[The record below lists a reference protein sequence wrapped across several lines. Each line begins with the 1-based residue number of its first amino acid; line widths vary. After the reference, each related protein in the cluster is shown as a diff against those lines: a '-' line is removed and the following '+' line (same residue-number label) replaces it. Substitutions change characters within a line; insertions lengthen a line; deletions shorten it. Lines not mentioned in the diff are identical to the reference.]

1 MFSRLRRAR
10 FLRTR
15 LIVVPALGAAL
26 LTGLLPTASTALPPD
41 PATAEKGRETLT
53 LEPLET
59 DPPVTG
65 EVFDKSLESL
75 KVEVPEDQEQAPAGT
90 TAAPPAE
97 SGTVTFGSGSLV
109 TQASVRSTAAAAPA
123 ALTPVGD
130 LPVSLGQAPDQPAPT
145 GTWQVSVADRTDSVA
160 QGVDGTVVTVQAPA
174 SGSVPVAVKLD
185 YSEFKNLYGADWASR
200 LRFVQFPECYL
211 VTPDDEACQQYV
223 ELETANDTGSESIT
237 ATVDTA
243 ADGTVTQAS
252 AAAPAPRTGASVA
265 RAAYRTSTSVAATG
279 DTAVVGAID
288 SGSGAGGSFKAT
300 PLASNGKWEAGGSS
314 GAFTWTYPLVV
325 PPAPAGPAPKV
336 VFAYNSQS
344 VDGRTA
350 VSSPQASWIGEGWD
364 YDPGHIERR
373 YRNCED
379 DRKTL
384 DAGTPNN
391 TASKDKTP
399 DLCWV
404 SYNAV
409 MSLAGSTTE
418 LVRVAGSD
426 PEAATE
432 IYRPMRDDGTRVEHR
447 VGGANGDNN
456 GEYWVVTTPDG
467 TKYHFGLN
475 KVGGGHA
482 DTDSVS
488 TVPVF
493 GNHPGEPC
501 HAAAYAD
508 SRCGAGKQ
516 QAWRWGLDKVVD
528 VHGNVMVVD
537 WHQSVNHYAVRKK
550 FKTPEAYDRA
560 AYPDSIEYG
569 MREPDLTSPA
579 ARVDLLAAQRCLA
592 SATICDGANFDKTDD
607 PGAYRPWWD
616 SPGNLNCKATSKL
629 CPAFPSFWTRLRLS
643 AVTTYAQR
651 PGSAALQ
658 KVDTYTLHQSFPED
672 WYDTSPGLWLNSIT
686 RTGYGP
692 GDSTGTVQSKDG
704 VSFAHYT
711 VGSSSPLRT
720 RLKDRQLPN
729 LVPTGSG
736 DQRPGFTRPRIGTVA
751 TEYGG
756 DIEVEYT
763 GGCAVE
769 PAEDKG
775 RDNTTCFPL
784 RWSPDGEEKKPAKAW
799 FNKYVVASVTET
811 DNVTSHGRP
820 IHTKYAYTGPAWSKS
835 DDEFTRAALRTYSDW
850 RGYRQVSVTRGSK
863 SSSQLGEPQSQSY
876 GVTRY
881 FQGVGG
887 AVKDSSGTHTLV
899 ADDARQYAGLTAEG
913 ITYASSDGRIVKR
926 VLNYPWSQQT
936 ASRPREG
943 EDGTTLTP
951 LLAHR
956 GGIKRIDAIQTVDT
970 SWQAVRTLTE
980 VDATHGLP
988 VQVETMV
995 VKPDGTGESLSQ
1007 YRCSRTSYV
1016 HNTVDWLIGLPK
1028 EQRTTATRCADFDT
1042 ADPATELKS
1051 SRRISYDD
1059 LAYGAT
1065 PTRGLATSVAEI
1077 DGKGTAHSVVT
1088 GTTYDPLGRVRTVT
1102 KPGAGT
1108 TETKYTP
1115 GDTGGPVTSA
1125 KVINAKGHA
1134 TTTTFDPGRGLGLTV
1149 TDPNGRVSRTE
1160 YDGLGR
1166 LVKGW
1171 SAARST
1177 ASAPD
1182 VQFSYQAAD
1191 ATPDRTR
1198 PASVTMKS
1206 LKDDG
1211 SYATQVTIYD
1221 GLMRDVQ
1228 SQSEAHGAGRIIVD
1242 TTYNDQ
1248 GLLYEKTGG
1257 YLAKG
1262 QPAAELFEPRSNTLI
1277 PNWTKSRYDGLGRQ
1291 VRLSTYHGQDFK
1303 FAAYTY
1309 YTDTSTFVD
1318 PPGSTAPSSKSFTDA
1333 LGRVTS
1339 VQHYT
1344 DTDNSGRRVTSYT
1357 YDKRGNRE
1365 KVTDPAGNVWS
1376 YTYDA
1381 RGRVTSATDPDTGT
1395 TETEYDDADR
1405 PVEVTNAR
1413 GQSMYTAYDV
1423 LGRTTAVR
1431 EGSATAAPVKE
1442 FTYDSLP
1449 GALGQPVAAIRHD
1462 ASGDYITRTT
1472 GYDAGYRPTGQETVI
1487 PANAMTTGVSGTY
1500 GYTYSYS
1507 PTGRPLTVTMP
1518 AKGGLA
1524 AEKVITRY
1532 NDDGLAESTSGLSW
1546 YTSDATYS
1554 PYGEVLRTVSG
1565 AQPYRV
1571 WTTNFVDAHTGRLQ
1585 RTVTDRETASPHAIN
1600 DSYYSYDASGTITSN
1615 ARKLSGATGS
1625 VWDNQCFTYDVLGE
1639 LVNAWTSGIAPTGN
1653 GTGCKAANGA
1663 TWGHRTDAA
1672 PSSGPVAEAP
1682 DAASDTDTPDGELT
1696 ASLTAAAPDAA
1707 TVSTGAT
1714 AYHQSFTFD
1723 WLGNRATMTE
1733 HNTADA
1739 TKDVGFVYSYG
1750 KRVTGATTPAQSVT
1764 TQPHTLSWTA
1774 STPSG
1779 QGSSYSYDATGNTE
1793 VRDLPATTQS
1803 LKWSPDNKLESLTDD
1818 GTKTSYIY
1826 DASGNRLLEHSPSG
1840 ATLHLGET
1848 ELTTDATGK
1857 ITRASRSY
1865 AHPGAPTVVRTA
1877 ANGATTGHKL
1887 HVLIADHL
1895 GTAGAS
1901 VELSGTQPVT
1911 RREFKPYGES
1921 RGPKPASWPNKRGYL
1936 GVGIDDSATG
1946 LTHIGAR
1953 EYDQN
1958 AGRFLSAD
1966 PVTDLA
1972 DPLQMNG
1979 YAYSNGS
1986 PVSKSDPTGLL
1997 FCYCSWLG
2005 NLGSGGGGGGG
2016 DTGGGGDAGTD
2027 QSGGGGTPVVQRNG
2041 GKTNLGNCLSR
2052 QTTAHDAAVCATGFA
2067 AASWAKKY
2075 GVEGFVTVD
2084 VGRGGHAANEIP
2096 GAKADGSGADGRA
2109 DVIFWSNGT
2118 VYVWE
2123 VKPTASKNPKPGDQ
2137 AAAKKHKYAF
2147 ADGPAQLQGYV
2158 DKLEDHLDSKGDTR
2172 RVARGPSL
2180 ATAKF
2185 AFGNDRTGTVWS
2197 DKDVAY
2203 QGMRY
2208 YGVDPK
2214 RKRTPSPSPGPG
2226 PSPDSSTASRP
2237 SAKSG
2242 AEPKPS
2248 ATGMA
2253 NPPEP
2258 GQPWWSSEWG
2268 RAVVAVGAP
2277 LLLFAA
2283 PSGGGVAVGTSV
2295 TVGGVT
2301 LYELAA

>member
-10 FLRTR
+10 FPRTR
-15 LIVVPALGAAL
+15 LIVVPALGAVL
-26 LTGLLPTASTALPPD
+26 LTGLLPTPSTALPPD

-97 SGTVTFGSGSLV
+97 SGTVTFGSPV
-109 TQASVRSTAAAAPA
+109 TPASARSTAADAAPA
-123 ALTPVGD
+123 ALKPVGD

-160 QGVDGTVVTVQAPA
+160 QGVDGTVVTVRAPE
-174 SGSVPVAVKLD
+174 SGSVPVSVKLD

-211 VTPDDEACQQYV
+211 VTPDEEACQQYV
-223 ELETANDTGSESIT
+223 ELETANDTSSESIT

-252 AAAPAPRTGASVA
+252 AAAPAPRTGASVM
-265 RAAYRTSTSVAATG
+265 RAAYRTPTSVATTG
-279 DTAVVGAID
+279 DIAVVGAID
-288 SGSGAGGSFKAT
+288 SGNGAGGSFKAT

-314 GAFTWTYPLVV
+314 GAFAWTYPLVV

-336 VFAYNSQS
+336 VFAYSSQS

-384 DAGTPNN
+384 AAGTPNN

-418 LVRVAGSD
+418 LVRVAGSN
-426 PEAATE
+426 PETATE

-447 VGGANGDNN
+447 VGGTNGDNN
-456 GEYWVVTTPDG
+456 GEYWIVTTPDG

-508 SRCGAGKQ
+508 SRCGAGEQ

-569 MREPDLTSPA
+569 MREPDLTNPA
-579 ARVDLLAAQRCLA
+579 ARVDLVAAQRCLA

-643 AVTTYAQR
+643 VVTTYAQR

-887 AVKDSSGTHTLV
+887 AVKDSTGTHTLV
-899 ADDARQYAGLTAEG
+899 ADDARQYAGLTAES

-1016 HNTVDWLIGLPK
+1016 HNTADWLIGLPK

-1042 ADPATELKS
+1042 ADPATDLKS
-1051 SRRISYDD
+1051 SRRISYDN

-1065 PTRGLATSVAEI
+1065 PARGLATSVAEI
-1077 DGKGTAHSVVT
+1077 DGTGTAHSVVT

-1102 KPGAGT
+1102 KPGTGT
-1108 TETKYTP
+1108 TETQYTP
-1115 GDTGGPVTSA
+1115 GDTGGPVTST
-1125 KVINAKGHA
+1125 KVINAKDHA

-1198 PASVTMKS
+1198 PAAVTMKT

-1262 QPAAELFEPRSNTLI
+1262 QPAAELFEPKSNTLI

-1303 FAAYTY
+1303 HAAYTY

-1344 DTDNSGRRVTSYT
+1344 DTGNSGRRVTSYT

-1405 PVEVTNAR
+1405 PVKVTNAR
-1413 GQSMYTAYDV
+1413 GQSIHTAYDV

-1431 EGSATAAPVKE
+1431 EGSAAAEPVKE
-1442 FTYDSLP
+1442 FTYDALP

-1462 ASGDYITRTT
+1462 ASGDYITRVT

-1487 PANAMTTGVSGTY
+1487 PANSMTIGVSGTY

-1639 LVNAWTSGIAPTGN
+1639 MVNAWTSGIAPTGN

-1672 PSSGPVAEAP
+1672 PSSGPIADAP
-1682 DAASDTDTPDGELT
+1682 DAASDADTPDGAL
-1696 ASLTAAAPDAA
+1696 AVSLTAAAPDAA

-1750 KRVTGATTPAQSVT
+1750 KTVTGATPAQTVT
-1764 TQPHTLSWTA
+1764 TQPHTLSWIG

-1779 QGSSYSYDATGNTE
+1779 QGSSYSYDSTGNTE

-1818 GTKTSYIY
+1818 GNKTSYIY

-1877 ANGATTGHKL
+1877 TNGATTGHKL

-1895 GTAGAS
+1895 GTAGTA

-1979 YAYSNGS
+1979 YAYSNSS

-2005 NLGSGGGGGGG
+2005 NQGSGGGGGG
-2016 DTGGGGDAGTD
+2016 DTGGGGGTGTD

-2041 GKTNLGNCLSR
+2041 GQTNLGNCLSR

-2118 VYVWE
+2118 VYIWE
-2123 VKPTASKNPKPGDQ
+2123 VKPTASKKPKPGDQ

-2147 ADGPAQLQGYV
+2147 EDGPDQLTRYV

-2172 RVARGPSL
+2172 RVARGPAL

-2185 AFGNDRTGTVWS
+2185 AFGKDRTGTVWS
-2197 DKDVAY
+2197 DKDSAY
-2203 QGMRY
+2203 EGMRY

-2226 PSPDSSTASRP
+2226 PNPDSSTASRP

-2268 RAVVAVGAP
+2268 RGVVAVGSP

-2283 PSGGGVAVGTSV
+2283 PSGGGGVAVGTSV
-2295 TVGGVT
+2295 TVGGMV